1 MKSLEQAIADADTTR
16 GGYNF
21 VEAVKAA
28 ARAGYQPEAVPVSA
42 SVPAQDNFERVIYP
56 HLNERIILHAASEK
70 ELDAKEAAVHASY
83 AAKYAAK

>member
-28 ARAGYQPEAVPVSA
+28 ARAGCQSEAPLSA
-42 SVPAQDNFERVIYP
+42 AAAAAPDKYSRVVYP
-56 HLNERIILHAASEK
+56 FKNERYEIFGASEK
-70 ELDAKEAAVHASY
+70 ELDAKEQALRARYSD
-83 AAKYAAK
+83 AAK